1 LPDPVQVSSP
11 AASAA
16 WWRRPAVP
24 YVAPFA
30 VFVLILTVQD
40 HLGALGI
47 WEAPLRFLVLGLVT
61 AALAGRVLDPR
72 LAHPA
77 ATVLVGAAVFGIWIA
92 PDLLWPGFRGLWL
105 FQNPLLGPAGAGPD
119 QALRASPL
127 FLVFRSLRAVVIV
140 PVVEELFWR
149 GWLMRWLIRSD
160 FQSVPLGTYTP
171 WSFWVSAVLFATEHG
186 SYWDVGLVAG
196 IVYNLWIVRTKR
208 LGDCILAHAVTN
220 ASLSAYVIWTGQW
233 RYWP

>member
-1 LPDPVQVSSP
+1 MPDPVQVSSP
-11 AASAA
+11 AARAA
-16 WWRRPAVP
+16 WWRRPEVP
-24 YVAPFA
+24 YVAPFV
-30 VFVLILTVQD
+30 VFVLILAVQD

-61 AALAGRVLDPR
+61 AALARRVLDPR

-77 ATVLVGAAVFGIWIA
+77 AAVLAGVVVFGIWIA
-92 PDLLWPGFRGLWL
+92 PDLIWPGFRGHWL
-105 FQNPLLGPAGAGPD
+105 FQNPLLGPAGTGPD

-127 FLVFRSLRAVVIV
+127 FLVFRSLRAAVIV

-160 FQSVPLGTYTP
+160 FESVPLGTYTP

-186 SYWDVGLVAG
+186 SFWDVGLAAG

-220 ASLSAYVIWTGQW
+220 ASLSACVIWTGQW